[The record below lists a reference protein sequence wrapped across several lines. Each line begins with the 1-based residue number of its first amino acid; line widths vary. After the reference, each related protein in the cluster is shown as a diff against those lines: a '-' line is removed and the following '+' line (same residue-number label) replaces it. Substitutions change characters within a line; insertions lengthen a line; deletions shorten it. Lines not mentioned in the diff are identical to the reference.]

1 MSVYVVVL
9 LSLVFGFIN
18 GFHDSA
24 NAVATAVAT
33 KVLSARAAIYMAAV
47 LNVLGA
53 LVTTGVAR
61 TIVRGIVDPSAL
73 WPGVLI
79 AGLTGAIVWNLVT
92 WFAGIPSSSSHA
104 LVGGLAGAALAAQGL
119 GGINPGG
126 LGKIAA
132 GLFLSPLAGLAV
144 GYVGML
150 LTGSVKVNPKLQI
163 ASAAAVAFSHGSND
177 AQKSMG
183 VIAASLLVEGL
194 IPRLVIPWWAVV
206 IAALAMGL
214 GTATGGRRI
223 IKTMGGKI
231 ARLTPE
237 DGFAAETAAAV
248 VVGAATF
255 LMLPVSTTHVV
266 SSAITAVGMRKGL
279 GAVNW
284 AVVRQIGWAMLLTIP
299 ASAAVGA
306 AAAWVIWVLFG

>member
-1 MSVYVVVL
+1 MGVYVVIGL
-9 LSLVFGFIN
+9 ALVFGFIN

-24 NAVATAVAT
+24 NAVATVVST
-33 KVLSARAAIYMAAV
+33 KVLSSRVAILMAAV

-79 AGLTGAIVWNLVT
+79 AGLVGAIVWNLVT
-92 WFAGIPSSSSHA
+92 WFFGIPSSSSHA

-126 LGKIAA
+126 LGIIIA

-144 GYVGML
+144 GYAVML
-150 LTGSVKVNPKLQI
+150 LTRSVKVNPKLQI
-163 ASAAAVAFSHGSND
+163 CSAAAVAFSHGSND

-183 VIAASLLVEGL
+183 IIAAALLVDGL
-194 IPRLVIPWWAVV
+194 IPRLVIPTWVV
-206 IAALAMGL
+206 IIAALAMGI

-223 IKTMGGKI
+223 IKSMGTQIVK
-231 ARLTPE
+231 LTPV

-248 VVGAATF
+248 VVGAATC
-255 LMLPVSTTHVV
+255 LQLPVSTTHVV
-266 SSAITAVGMRKGL
+266 SSAITAAGMGKGL
-279 GAVNW
+279 SAINW
-284 AVVRQIGWAMLLTIP
+284 TMIKQIGWAMVLTLP
-299 ASAAVGA
+299 ASGAVGA
-306 AAAWVIWVLFG
+306 AAAWVIWLLFG